1 MHFNQPAFHVDIGPA
16 RSESRLDA
24 LSRKYTLK
32 YPFFFLVLTGILLSP
47 VGAICEPAPSGAL
60 LSRVIGD
67 VGQATFR
74 LDITERLK
82 KFNVH
87 TAAPTMDHKLR
98 PPNWLPVR
106 TVEIICTTG
115 CPQMVR
121 FTEDVDDVPLGTFRL
136 WDGTSQFV
144 TIWAGA
150 TAYWVRI
157 YNVGPNGVEKVLE
170 KATKSAPQFGFA
182 ADNSPV
188 VILDNPTS
196 VTVSGSFATR
206 GELWKWDEGRYQTV
220 SGEKH

>member
-1 MHFNQPAFHVDIGPA
+1 
-16 RSESRLDA
+16 
-24 LSRKYTLK
+24 
-32 YPFFFLVLTGILLSP
+32 
-47 VGAICEPAPSGAL
+47 
-60 LSRVIGD
+60 
-67 VGQATFR
+67 
-74 LDITERLK
+74 
-82 KFNVH
+82 
-87 TAAPTMDHKLR
+87 
-98 PPNWLPVR
+98 
-106 TVEIICTTG
+106 
-115 CPQMVR
+115 MVR